1 MHSKG
6 SKVPSLM
13 GGSKNGKGQNWDKPM
28 TMAEKRALG
37 QSIRNLPPEH
47 LRGVWEIVSEGMQHN
62 NNREELEFDIDT
74 LPVKITRELE
84 KYVKI
89 KLS

>member
-1 MHSKG
+1 
-6 SKVPSLM
+6 
-13 GGSKNGKGQNWDKPM
+13 
-28 TMAEKRALG
+28 
-37 QSIRNLPPEH
+37 
-47 LRGVWEIVSEGMQHN
+47 VWEIVSEGMQHN